1 MKLIARAPLFFVALH
16 LFAGICLS
24 PYLKMGGY
32 FLLIPLLFLLL
43 WIFSYRFTHFYQG
56 DLIKHSVLAIFFV
69 WIGIALPQLDFKP
82 RQAPS
87 LETINCQEV
96 EIMGVVTGRVR
107 KSPYGKQAWIEAF
120 AYQSEKEWHRI
131 QGKLDLRCKLQ
142 DTLTF
147 QQYDSIQVRGYLTTM
162 YTSSQGYGTYLQRE
176 GILHSLYLEQGC
188 VHGTNQDWK
197 YAAWWMQN
205 YLSEWLKAL
214 FVDVEA
220 GNIARAMLLGD
231 RSALDRDTKKAFSDV
246 GISHILAISGLHVG
260 IIFLCL
266 DFLLMWLH
274 RFPRGKRIKQGVILM
289 LLLAYM
295 FVSGASPAVVRATLM
310 FGTILVMR
318 LLRERYVILN
328 VVSLAALIQ
337 MMVEPSVVFSLGFQL
352 SYSAVVALVTLYP
365 ALDAYF
371 QSDYILLNILNGWIG
386 VTLVA
391 TLATAPLIWV
401 HFGKFPTYFLLSNVL
416 VSAFAFGA
424 VLTGFLTILFIWI
437 PGLNALLAQAC
448 TLCIRCIHLI
458 AQLIS
463 SSPHAVIQDPI
474 LPWEALGIL
483 MIQLLV
489 AAAFLFFSKYGAFFS
504 FSRR

>member
-1 MKLIARAPLFFVALH
+1 
-16 LFAGICLS
+16 
-24 PYLKMGGY
+24 
-32 FLLIPLLFLLL
+32 
-43 WIFSYRFTHFYQG
+43 
-56 DLIKHSVLAIFFV
+56 
-69 WIGIALPQLDFKP
+69 
-82 RQAPS
+82 
-87 LETINCQEV
+87 
-96 EIMGVVTGRVR
+96 
-107 KSPYGKQAWIEAF
+107 
-120 AYQSEKEWHRI
+120 
-131 QGKLDLRCKLQ
+131 
-142 DTLTF
+142 
-147 QQYDSIQVRGYLTTM
+147 
-162 YTSSQGYGTYLQRE
+162 
-176 GILHSLYLEQGC
+176 
-188 VHGTNQDWK
+188 
-197 YAAWWMQN
+197 
-205 YLSEWLKAL
+205 
-214 FVDVEA
+214 
-220 GNIARAMLLGD
+220 
-231 RSALDRDTKKAFSDV
+231 
-246 GISHILAISGLHVG
+246 SHILAISGLHVG

-310 FGTILVMR
+310 FGTILMMR